1 MIKTAVVWM
10 LLLTLALPG
19 SVVGAYP
26 VKEQAMTRSAHA
38 VHKSPISTTRLLTET
53 PESTHSSGQEI
64 DQSELK
70 AHPFAHDVILIDVGH
85 GGIDGGTSYG
95 EILEKILIWPFH
107 GDCSCAQGRLSCRPE
122 PRCRLR
128 A

>member
-38 VHKSPISTTRLLTET
+38 VHKVQYRQP
-53 PESTHSSGQEI
+53 G
-64 DQSELK
+64 
-70 AHPFAHDVILIDVGH
+70 F
-85 GGIDGGTSYG
+85 
-95 EILEKILIWPFH
+95 
-107 GDCSCAQGRLSCRPE
+107 
-122 PRCRLR
+122 
-128 A
+128 